1 MVLDGSREMGEE
13 KMIKD
18 SERVQRFS
26 STKKEG
32 AANCRQG
39 ERESSKENLPL
50 SLFLFFFSYIVC
62 LWTEAI
68 EIRPPNV
75 SK

>member
-1 MVLDGSREMGEE
+1 MVFDGSREMGEE

-18 SERVQRFS
+18 SKRVQHFS

-39 ERESSKENLPL
+39 EELQRKLAS
-50 SLFLFFFSYIVC
+50 FFFSYIVC

-68 EIRPPNV
+68 EIRPLNV